1 MHCTSVTSFMVE
13 LLLHI
18 IHGGILIEISVPKRE
33 LMFRL
38 KREARCG
45 IFKTKL
51 KKTNSICINPLIFV
65 SVEGFKVLFISAGAL
80 NNFVFY

>member
-1 MHCTSVTSFMVE
+1 
-13 LLLHI
+13 
-18 IHGGILIEISVPKRE
+18 
-33 LMFRL
+33 MFRS

-80 NNFVFY
+80 NNFVFFVEELVLFLSLISDLFLFCNNFSI

>member
-1 MHCTSVTSFMVE
+1 MHCTSVPSFMVE

-33 LMFRL
+33 LMFRS

-51 KKTNSICINPLIFV
+51 KKTNSICIYPLIFV
-65 SVEGFKVLFISAGAL
+65 SVERFKVLFISAGAL

>member
-1 MHCTSVTSFMVE
+1 
-13 LLLHI
+13 
-18 IHGGILIEISVPKRE
+18 
-33 LMFRL
+33 MFRS

-65 SVEGFKVLFISAGAL
+65 SPVERFKVLFISAGAL
-80 NNFVFY
+80 NNFAFY